1 MTQDP
6 PVTANTAGTGGD
18 EGSVVD
24 VIEVEVEMVGEQA
37 EEDCF
42 RTGGTTGGQAGTAG

>member
-1 MTQDP
+1 M
-6 PVTANTAGTGGD
+6 TANATETGGD
-18 EGSVVD
+18 EGSIEN
-24 VIEVEVEMVGEQA
+24 VIEVPVDMVGEQA